1 MYKQLEKVK
10 EVFRTLNEKENKKN
24 EIIKFWM

>member
-1 MYKQLEKVK
+1 MYKQLEKLK

>member
-24 EIIKFWM
+24 EINKFWM

>member
-1 MYKQLEKVK
+1 MYKQLEKLK

-24 EIIKFWM
+24 EINKFWM